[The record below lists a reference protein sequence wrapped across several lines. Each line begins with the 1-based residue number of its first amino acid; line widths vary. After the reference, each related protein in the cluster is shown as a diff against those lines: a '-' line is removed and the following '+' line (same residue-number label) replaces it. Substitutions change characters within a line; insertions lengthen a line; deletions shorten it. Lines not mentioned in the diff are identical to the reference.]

1 MLKCMDKAI
10 LFLLLI
16 INKGTLL
23 GSATFASC
31 QDIMLEIVLHRDL
44 FFQTPSDL
52 PLEDVVEEELLEMVL
67 QEGDNHSLLEGE
79 GGEEEGIDV

>member
-1 MLKCMDKAI
+1 MEFVIFAS
-10 LFLLLI
+10 FL
-16 INKGTLL
+16 GTLHVN
-23 GSATFASC
+23 
-31 QDIMLEIVLHRDL
+31 VLHRDL

-52 PLEDVVEEELLEMVL
+52 PLGDVEEEELLEMVL